1 MMKRTRN
8 LILSA
13 GLTVLF
19 GACGNNALKTGSTEA
34 NDSTAT
40 AWSGDSTKT
49 ADETI
54 VTVET
59 VKFEKNDSTAEVSIL
74 VQWPMEG
81 NKPLVDSLRHHIAYL
96 LDSEIDSPKA
106 IETYGKSLFESLSED
121 WHHVYDEMEPED
133 RMGAFSKTH
142 DITVLA
148 ETDRYITYYYH
159 TYDYGGGA
167 HGYTTEVGFTFRKSD
182 GRQIPLIADTK
193 SPGLAALIKEGVR
206 GFFNEGAEEPMTD
219 EELLGYLFAEDVD
232 DLDNLPLPG
241 NPPYLTKTGLVM
253 LYTQYEI
260 APYSSGIITFEI
272 PFDTI
277 RPFLTP
283 EAKALAQLQQ

>member
-1 MMKRTRN
+1 MKQTRFF
-8 LILSA
+8 ILSA
-13 GLTVLF
+13 GLAMML
-19 GACGNNALKTGSTEA
+19 GACGNSATKAGSTEV

-40 AWSGDSTKT
+40 TTINT
-49 ADETI
+49 ADKTI

-74 VQWPMEG
+74 VQWPTEG

-96 LDSEIDSPKA
+96 LDSEINGPKA
-106 IETYGKSLFESLSED
+106 IETYGESLFESLSED
-121 WHHVYDEMEPED
+121 WHRVYDEMPEA
-133 RMGAFSKTH
+133 RMGAFSDTR
-142 DITVLA
+142 DITVLTQ
-148 ETDRYITYYYH
+148 TDRYITYYYH

-182 GRQIPLIADTK
+182 GRQIPLIADTE
-193 SPGLAALIKEGVR
+193 SPQLASLIKEGVR
-206 GFFNEGAEEPMTD
+206 GFFSGDAEKPYTD
-219 EELLGYLFAEDVD
+219 EELLEYLFAEDVD
-232 DLDNLPLPG
+232 DLDKIPLPA

-283 EAKALAQLQQ
+283 EAKALIE

>member
-1 MMKRTRN
+1 MKPTKIF
-8 LILSA
+8 ILSA
-13 GLTVLF
+13 GLAVML
-19 GACGNNALKTGSTEA
+19 GACGQRGAQAGSAEV

-40 AWSGDSTKT
+40 AANGDSIEN
-49 ADETI
+49 ANMNI

-59 VKFEKNDSTAEVSIL
+59 VKYEKSDSTAEVSIL

-81 NKPLVDSLRHHIAYL
+81 NKALVDSLRHHIADL
-96 LDSEIDSPKA
+96 LEGEIDGPEA
-106 IETYGKSLFESLSED
+106 IETYGESLFESLSED
-121 WHHVYDEMEPED
+121 WHSVYDEMEPEA

-148 ETDRYITYYYH
+148 ETDRYITYYYQ
-159 TYDYGGGA
+159 TYMYGGGA

-182 GRQIPLIADTK
+182 GRQIPLLTDTE
-193 SPGLAALIKEGVR
+193 SPQLASLIKEGVR
-206 GFFNEGAEEPMTD
+206 GFFSGNAEKPYND
-219 EELLGYLFAEDVD
+219 EELLEFLFAEEVSA
-232 DLDNLPLPG
+232 LNHIPLPA

-260 APYSSGIITFEI
+260 GPYSSGIITFEI
-272 PFDTI
+272 PFDKI

-283 EAKALAQLQQ
+283 EAKALIE

>member
-1 MMKRTRN
+1 MKPTKIF
-8 LILSA
+8 ILSA
-13 GLTVLF
+13 GLAVML
-19 GACGNNALKTGSTEA
+19 GACGQRGAQAGSAEV

-40 AWSGDSTKT
+40 AANGDSIEN
-49 ADETI
+49 ANMNI

-59 VKFEKNDSTAEVSIL
+59 VKYEKSDSTAEVSIL

-81 NKPLVDSLRHHIAYL
+81 NKALVDSLRHHIADL
-96 LDSEIDSPKA
+96 LEGEIDGPKA
-106 IETYGKSLFESLSED
+106 IETYGESLFESLSED
-121 WHHVYDEMEPED
+121 WHSVYDEMEPEA

-148 ETDRYITYYYH
+148 ETDRYITYYYQ
-159 TYDYGGGA
+159 TYMYGGGA

-182 GRQIPLIADTK
+182 GRQILLLTETE
-193 SPGLAALIKEGVR
+193 SPQLASLIKEGVR
-206 GFFNEGAEEPMTD
+206 GFFSGEAEKPYTD
-219 EELLGYLFAEDVD
+219 EELLEFLFAEEVSA
-232 DLDNLPLPG
+232 LNHIPLPA

-260 APYSSGIITFEI
+260 GPYSSGIITFEI
-272 PFDTI
+272 PFDKI

-283 EAKALAQLQQ
+283 EAKALIE